1 MMVMKVMMVMIV
13 MMVMMVLMTRMVMM
27 VMMVIIFAKLKF
39 SRQHPKN
46 MNFSNAKL
54 FSRGF
59 NGLFSDSIN

>member
-1 MMVMKVMMVMIV
+1 MMVMIV
-13 MMVMMVLMTRMVMM
+13 MMTMIVMMVMMNMMTRM

-46 MNFSNAKL
+46 MDFSNAKL
-54 FSRGF
+54 FSGGF